1 MVSMDLTGG
10 GLRID
15 VDLVYHLLRLS
26 IRKVVL
32 KITGNSTDCAV
43 KGSGL
48 FIVSEPS
55 SDTLQTAGKM
65 YTRVGA
71 LGFDKD
77 GYFATRDGGR
87 IQGYVATNNGELT
100 TRLSDVRIETTTIP
114 PSPTKKVTLNV
125 QLDSQG

>member
-1 MVSMDLTGG
+1 MD
-10 GLRID
+10 
-15 VDLVYHLLRLS
+15 RLS
-26 IRKVVL
+26 SVKTIHSQGGL
-32 KITGNSTDCAV
+32 KITGNLTDCAV

-87 IQGYVATNNGELT
+87 
-100 TRLSDVRIETTTIP
+100 TRLCYH
-114 PSPTKKVTLNV
+114 
-125 QLDSQG
+125 